1 MKKTEK
7 MKQRALTFSMLILFI
22 LGVGILSSAQVI
34 KKSKQLTKSFPVN
47 SNTEIE
53 ISNKY
58 GNVNIITWEKDSVR
72 FEIEL
77 EVKGSKQAKV
87 DKTFNL
93 IDFDFESTK
102 YYTNAHT
109 VFVGNS
115 FWNDVTEKSSSFF
128 GSKTT
133 VKIVYNV
140 YLPATTNLKV
150 INKYGSIYMSDY
162 SGKLTIDLSN
172 GDLKANDLAGYS
184 VINME
189 FGISTIQNIN
199 EAKMSVRY
207 GSVYL
212 EEGNSLNIVSK
223 SSEFHFTE
231 IGSLQLSSKRDKI
244 FTISLG
250 TLKGNSDFTRLEI
263 ETIDKAVDFKAKY
276 GDIVIRG
283 FGNAMGSF
291 NLNTDDSNVVLRFAD
306 DKQYN
311 LKIVATEDTKVYYSS
326 SITNIKNK
334 EIEGEK
340 KLIQVDCVVGDNS
353 KKIVPL
359 KINAESGTLSLKR
372 K

>member
-7 MKQRALTFSMLILFI
+7 MKQQALIFSLLFLFT
-22 LGVGILSSAQVI
+22 LGMGTLSSAQI
-34 KKSKQLTKSFPVN
+34 IRKSKQLTKSFPVN

-77 EVKGSKQAKV
+77 EVKGSKQSKV

-115 FWNDVTEKSSSFF
+115 FWSDISDKSSSFF

-150 INKYGSIYMSDY
+150 TNKYGNIYMSDY
-162 SGKLTIDLSN
+162 NGKLTIDLSN
-172 GDLKANDLAGYS
+172 GDFKANDLTGYS
-184 VINME
+184 IISTE
-189 FGISTIQNIN
+189 FGICTIQNID

-231 IGSLQLSSKRDKI
+231 IGSLQLSSKRDKF
-244 FTISLG
+244 FTTTLG
-250 TLKGNSDFTRLEI
+250 ILKGSSDFTRLEI
-263 ETIDKAVDFKAKY
+263 GTIGKALDFKAKY
-276 GDIVIRG
+276 GDILISG
-283 FGNAMGSF
+283 FGDDVSAF
-291 NLNTDDSNVVLRFAD
+291 NLNTDDSNVVLRFTD
-306 DKQYN
+306 DKQYDLN
-311 LKIVATEDTKVYYSS
+311 IRATEDTKVYYSS
-326 SITNIKNK
+326 SITNIKNR
-334 EIEGEK
+334 EIEGDK
-340 KLIQVDCVVGDNS
+340 KLIQVDCVVGNS
-353 KKIVPL
+353 IKKIVSL